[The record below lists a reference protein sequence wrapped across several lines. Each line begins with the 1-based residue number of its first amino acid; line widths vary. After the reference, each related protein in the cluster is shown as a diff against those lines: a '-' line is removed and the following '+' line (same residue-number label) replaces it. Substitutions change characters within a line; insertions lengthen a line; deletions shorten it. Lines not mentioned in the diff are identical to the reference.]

1 VSQTSRSNVRPVK
14 GVWNSPSAPERPNL
28 LRLTLRAQSRSETG
42 TARFKNS
49 RLDISITQ
57 KMTNGNNGKRSGLK
71 DAGEPREADR
81 LKAQTDH
88 DIDPVHE
95 G

>member
-1 VSQTSRSNVRPVK
+1 VS
-14 GVWNSPSAPERPNL
+14 L

-49 RLDISITQ
+49 RLDISMTQ
-57 KMTNGNNGKRSGLK
+57 KMTNGN
-71 DAGEPREADR
+71 
-81 LKAQTDH
+81 H
-88 DIDPVHE
+88 DVTLIRVEQVH